1 MKKSFMLLVFI
12 LAIFTYNVNTYSK
25 TYRSKMKS
33 YKKSSGSL
41 FKNYDKYSSG
51 SKKKKKAFK
60 SFSFGNKPKT
70 EKIKLSSTA
79 SKKTYDKYLKNRKNS
94 PKGDIPS
101 SSKNYGSSTQYK
113 DAYKKSGS
121 YTKKSYSDYK
131 YRYYSRKRYSPP
143 GYYYRSYR
151 SFGIWDS
158 LFLWMML
165 DRIST
170 PQYSRFYYS
179 HYNDPDVKK
188 FIAEANELSE
198 DNEELKEKLDT
209 MEKEVQ
215 TMKLNGVAADPNY
228 IPEDISPE
236 LAHSES
242 LLEKNFQKDSTFSIK
257 NISLAIIII
266 LGVLTIFSV

>member
-12 LAIFTYNVNTYSK
+12 LSIFTYNVNAYPK
-25 TYRSKMKS
+25 TYRSRMKS
-33 YKKSSGSL
+33 YKKSSGSV
-41 FKNYDKYSSG
+41 FKSYNKYSSG
-51 SKKKKKAFK
+51 SKKKEKIFK

-79 SKKTYDKYLKNRKNS
+79 SKKTYNKYLKNRKYS
-94 PKGDIPS
+94 PKEDIPS
-101 SSKNYGSSTQYK
+101 SSKNYSSSTQYK
-113 DAYKKSGS
+113 DAYNKSRS

-143 GYYYRSYR
+143 SYYYRSYR
-151 SFGIWDS
+151 SFGIWNS

-165 DRIST
+165 DSIST
-170 PQYSRFYYS
+170 PRYSRFYYS
-179 HYNDPDVKK
+179 HYDDPDVQK
-188 FIAEANELSE
+188 FIEEANELSK

-215 TMKLNGVAADPNY
+215 TMKLKGAVVDSNY

-242 LLEKNFQKDSTFSIK
+242 HLEKNFQKDSIFSIK
-257 NISLAIIII
+257 KISLIIII
-266 LGVLTIFSV
+266 VLGVLTIFSV

>member
-1 MKKSFMLLVFI
+1 MKKSYMLLVFI

-33 YKKSSGSL
+33 YKKSSGSS
-41 FKNYDKYSSG
+41 FKSYDKYSSG
-51 SKKKKKAFK
+51 SKKKEKVFK

-101 SSKNYGSSTQYK
+101 SSKNYGSSTQYN

-179 HYNDPDVKK
+179 HSDDPDVRK
-188 FIAEANELSE
+188 FIEEARELSKE
-198 DNEELKEKLDT
+198 NEELKGKLDV
-209 MEKEVQ
+209 MEREVQ
-215 TMKLNGVAADPNY
+215 TMKSNGVVADPNY

-242 LLEKNFQKDSTFSIK
+242 LLEENFQGDSIFSIK
-257 NISLAIIII
+257 NISLAIIVI